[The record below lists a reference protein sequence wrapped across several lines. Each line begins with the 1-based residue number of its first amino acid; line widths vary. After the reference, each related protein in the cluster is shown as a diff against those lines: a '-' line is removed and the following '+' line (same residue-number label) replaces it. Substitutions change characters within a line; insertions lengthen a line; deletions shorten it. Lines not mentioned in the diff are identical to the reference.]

1 MSDTA
6 AHITENI
13 YIAVKERERR
23 GDIVSIMFRDRRI
36 ISCFALFQ
44 VTTNKGHYRILAP
57 LPTPSMGDQHGM
69 KWTSNSSEK
78 ENAKIFGKLK
88 HAEKELGINSG

>member
-13 YIAVKERERR
+13 YCSHREIH

-36 ISCFALFQ
+36 ISCFPLFQ

-57 LPTPSMGDQHGM
+57 LPTPSMGDQYGM
-69 KWTSNSSEK
+69 KWTSNSSQK
-78 ENAKIFGKLK
+78 ENAKIFGKVK
-88 HAEKELGINSG
+88 HAEKE